1 LRNALLFVFAFGLA
15 SCASTPENLFTPVAQ
30 TAPGASSVDMLVA
43 TTRRTAADP
52 AELYSGERGGQ
63 LSFANVVVSIPPDN
77 ARAPGEVKWPS
88 APPGNPATDFV
99 VTKASLLDARAARSW
114 LDSHGSAARKHQAL
128 VFVHGY
134 NNRFGDAVFRFA
146 QFVHDSDTGMTPI
159 LFTWP
164 SRGSLFAYGYDR
176 ESAALSRDALEQLL
190 NALVRDP
197 AIEKVDILA
206 HSMGNF
212 LLLETLRQM
221 ALRNRAIPSKI
232 DNVILA
238 APDVDVDVFQSDIL
252 DMGNPHP
259 KFTLFASRD
268 DKALAISRW
277 VWGSDAR
284 LGAIDPNVEP
294 YKSRL
299 ASEHV
304 NVFDLSDVES
314 PDSTNHSKFVNS
326 PDLVRL
332 VGNRLASGQTLTDS
346 HATVVDRLLATTA
359 NEVGSLETAVED
371 AETPVDRAPQK

>member
-1 LRNALLFVFAFGLA
+1 
-15 SCASTPENLFTPVAQ
+15 
-30 TAPGASSVDMLVA
+30 MA
-43 TTRRTAADP
+43 T
-52 AELYSGERGGQ
+52 
-63 LSFANVVVSIPPDN
+63 I
-77 ARAPGEVKWPS
+77 VK
-88 APPGNPATDFV
+88 APPCRATPW
-99 VTKASLLDARAARSW
+99 S
-114 LDSHGSAARKHQAL
+114 
-128 VFVHGY
+128 
-134 NNRFGDAVFRFA
+134 
-146 QFVHDSDTGMTPI
+146 M
-159 LFTWP
+159 
-164 SRGSLFAYGYDR
+164 
-176 ESAALSRDALEQLL
+176 L
-190 NALVRDP
+190 NSLVRDP

-212 LLLETLRQM
+212 LVLETLRQM

-232 DNVILA
+232 DDAILA

-304 NVFDLSDVES
+304 NVFDLSDVKS
-314 PDSTNHSKFVNS
+314 RDATNHSKFVNS

-332 VGNRLASGQTLTDS
+332 VGNRLASGQTPSDS
-346 HATVVDRLLATTA
+346 HATVVDQFLATTA
-359 NEVGSLETAVED
+359 NEVGSLETAVEN
-371 AETPVDRAPQK
+371 AEAPQLESAAQKGSPAGCIGSRSTLRDREGPLRSRAAAVAQAWTDRSRR